1 MSVKNN
7 PFFQEYKDCCMENID
22 TNVPLPSC
30 PMVTQFLKDFRN
42 IPRPEEVENIAS
54 KIRLF
59 DEAFYIDTI
68 NDYKYHEDVFLY
80 SKFGKDLKFLFKRL
94 YASYYKNI
102 DKSGN
107 WDIEWSDLKL
117 QITKD
122 VHRNETILFDN
133 DKTAM
138 VTANPY
144 MNKGAREGH
153 EQEILNN
160 YYEYICN
167 QIVDRNIKTKT
178 PNFTQAD
185 LINICVTTVAQT
197 FKATFFADFSMP
209 ATGFGFADGPYS
221 PGVKLRYKFYIF
233 MYGPRQ
239 NTMNYDITQNTLTY
253 NMYQIVVNFVNMDDI
268 GLGTRLVN
276 IKFVADLDNNT
287 GELKLIFYQSY
298 CLYRH
303 GVYIGE
309 MFVDTDNNNILD
321 ADGKGIFYL
330 YDYKSEAS
338 LYPAAKISGIF
349 SKGVLKAGTEVD
361 IVIYSSQEEYERDTF
376 INGVTK
382 EEGVIGSLKNIKPG
396 YIKIPDDINLN
407 AVDTEYV
414 TNLVNTYN
422 INQAKLKAVTAER
435 QMIGD
440 IMDKINTLNYLKFS
454 NTKFTNSRPLKE
466 GTIWFQPDANGRQY
480 FYVGPI
486 QIDNS
491 NSNSN
496 ILYVSK
502 YGTIKQLL
510 SNGESEPYISSGELN
525 RQNWYEFVLKPQI
538 TLSNY
543 KTFANL
549 PLQWTKYNIDLGFD
563 MLDRTFVKGFFT
575 KEMLETIGKTHN
587 IDTAVFSDKIRLQK
601 ILEKVYIEAIIYLSA
616 FNIVLKKYK
625 SVETDVKMLSALQN
639 IDNIISS
646 TTNNTNSDYN
656 SFINFND
663 KISNIYL
670 NQTNNN
676 ENTLTNYSQQII
688 LPILASLRPET
699 SNLFKS
705 IDIKSESKENIEK
718 LLIILTKNIIL
729 ILYLFTII
737 TANLGDD
744 TNKVLSNYD
753 PLVVTP
759 IFNLFKDTYNNI
771 ISNTDPSINP
781 ETRLA
786 IEKNADSIIS
796 MNTNQMLSL
805 LLMMS
810 MLFDK
815 QTYSGKTST
824 NKTGGSKIRK
834 NKTQRKTK
842 HYKKWKTRN
851 KNRANKANKMNKLN
865 NKIYTRKYKKHKSR
879 RYSSKK

>member
-440 IMDKINTLNYLKFS
+440 IMEKINTLNFL
-454 NTKFTNSRPLKE
+454 KFTNSRPLKE

-563 MLDRTFVKGFFT
+563 MLDRTSVKGFFT

-656 SFINFND
+656 SFINFNE